1 MGEKRD
7 KKKKE
12 SETTTGGGERKG
24 ALVWLKEKRIKETE
38 RPRLPGQ
45 RIH

>member
-1 MGEKRD
+1 MGERRD

-12 SETTTGGGERKG
+12 SETTTGGEKKS

-38 RPRLPGQ
+38 RRRLPGQ

>member
-7 KKKKE
+7 KKRKKVRQQL
-12 SETTTGGGERKG
+12 GGKKG
-24 ALVWLKEKRIKETE
+24 ALVWLKKKRIKETE

>member
-1 MGEKRD
+1 MGEKWD

-12 SETTTGGGERKG
+12 SETTTGGGKKG